1 VGAGDA
7 PEETGIMT
15 ITAAP
20 PPAVTDD
27 LAVARRV
34 LETEGRGLATL
45 AEALDARFAVAL
57 DTLAA
62 TQGRVVV
69 TGMGKSGHIARK
81 IAATLASTG
90 TPAQYVHPAEA
101 SHGDLGNITR
111 EDSVLALSYSGE
123 TPELSDIVAFTR
135 LRKIPLLCIVGRA
148 GTTLDR
154 AADVSLVLPNLVEAC
169 PLDLAPTTSSTV
181 MLALGDAIAVALYE
195 RRGFSREDFH
205 QLHPGGQLGKRFV
218 KVADIMHPGEAMPLT
233 GLDTPMADA
242 LLVMTKKSFGCVGIV
257 APDGKLVGIITDGDL
272 RRHMGEAL
280 LRRAAR
286 EVMTRDPK
294 TVPPGL
300 LAAQALA
307 LMNERAITSVFVVED
322 GRPAGILHIHD
333 CLRAGIS

>member
-1 VGAGDA
+1 
-7 PEETGIMT
+7 MT

-20 PPAVTDD
+20 PMAATDD

-45 AEALDARFAVAL
+45 AQSLDSHFVLAL

-101 SHGDLGNITR
+101 SHGDMGNITR
-111 EDSVLALSYSGE
+111 DDSVLALSYSGE

-135 LRKIPLLCIVGRA
+135 LRKIPLVCIVGRA
-148 GTTLDR
+148 GTTLER
-154 AADVSLVLPNLVEAC
+154 ASDVALVLPALVEAC

-181 MLALGDAIAVALYE
+181 MLALGDAVAVALYE

-218 KVADIMHPGEAMPLT
+218 KVADIMHPGEAIPLAAP
-233 GLDTPMADA
+233 DTAMSDA
-242 LLVMTKKSFGCVGIV
+242 LLTMTNKSFGCVGIV
-257 APDGKLVGIITDGDL
+257 EADGRLVGIITDGDL
-272 RRHMGEAL
+272 RRHMGATL
-280 LRRAAR
+280 LAR
-286 EVMTRDPK
+286 PARDVMTTAPK
-294 TVPPGL
+294 TVSPSL

-322 GRPAGILHIHD
+322 GRPVGILHIHD
-333 CLRAGIS
+333 CLRAGIA